1 MKIGLKRKNIWL
13 LSLCLFGIIWFLFVI
28 EFSRINDEENV
39 KRLEVKNLTCPIFV
53 NMSTDYHSYRISISN
68 EKLEIDLA
76 NMNIK
81 PGGKWSPVGC
91 TPPYKLA
98 IIIPYKNRLENL
110 NILLRNL
117 HPFLI
122 DQNAYYGVYLL
133 EHDDDLLFNKG
144 ILMNSGF
151 MEVQQEDD
159 YDCFIFHDVD
169 MIPENDNI
177 VYNCSR
183 QAPKLIA
190 SSINEFNYS

>member
-1 MKIGLKRKNIWL
+1 MKLVLKRKNIWL
-13 LSLCLFGIIWFLFVI
+13 LSLCCFGIIWLLFVI
-28 EFSRINDEENV
+28 ESSKILNEENV
-39 KRLEVKNLTCPIFV
+39 TTMVAKNLTCPIFV
-53 NMSTDYHSYRISISN
+53 NMNIDYQSYKMSLSN
-68 EKLEIDLA
+68 EKLEIELA

-81 PGGKWSPVGC
+81 PGGKWSPVDC

-98 IIIPYKNRLENL
+98 IIIPYKNRLQNL

-122 DQNAYYGVYLL
+122 NQNAYYGVYLL

-177 VYNCSR
+177 VYNCSY
-183 QAPKLIA
+183 QAPQLIA